1 MRSLGIIAAAI
12 SLWVLACTG
21 ESSASSEPALETG
34 IVTNTIPAPGTS
46 ITGLAWGGG
55 SLWAVDAET
64 ETVFRI
70 DPLMA
75 EVVAS
80 FPCDVPSS
88 SYRVTGLAYSGA
100 YDIVMVGLWDY
111 GYNGYVYQYTPL
123 GDYTG
128 SMSMCGG

>member
-1 MRSLGIIAAAI
+1 MRSLGFIAAAFI
-12 SLWVLACTG
+12 LSVLACTG
-21 ESSASSEPALETG
+21 ESSASEEPALQTG
-34 IVTNTIPAPGTS
+34 TVTGNIPSPGTS

-55 SLWAVDAET
+55 SLWAVDSAT

-70 DPLMA
+70 DPVMA
-75 EVVAS
+75 EVVSS
-80 FPCDVPSS
+80 FPCEMPSS
-88 SYRVTGLAYSGA
+88 SYRITGLAYSA
-100 YDIVMVGLWDY
+100 SHDMVMVGLWDY